1 MTNRSALFK
10 NRAFVLTGLGI
21 ALLVAIFLSPF
32 ASSDPDGLDRVSED
46 LGFADRAAA
55 ETPAHKLPFADI
67 FDEYALRGVPDG
79 IATPLAG
86 LVGTLVTF
94 GVAWGVGKLVL
105 KRSRVTPPNPDSESP
120 NH

>member
-1 MTNRSALFK
+1 MTNRSSSFK

-46 LGFADRAAA
+46 LGFADQARA
-55 ETPAHKLPFADI
+55 ETPAHKLPFAGI

-94 GVAWGVGKLVL
+94 GVSWGVGKLVL
-105 KRSRVTPPNPDSESP
+105 KRSRVHPPNPDAESP